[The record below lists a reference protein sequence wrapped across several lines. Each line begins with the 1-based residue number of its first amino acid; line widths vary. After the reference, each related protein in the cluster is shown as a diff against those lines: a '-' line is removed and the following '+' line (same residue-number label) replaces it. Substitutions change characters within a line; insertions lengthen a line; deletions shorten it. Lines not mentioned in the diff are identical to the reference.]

1 MSLVL
6 NIYNPETKEVAKT
19 YTAETVDIM
28 FGTVED
34 IIDVID
40 IENLNDNKVW
50 LKVIGVSIK
59 KLRPLLKEVFF
70 GVTDD
75 ELKCTKINELIPLF
89 KDIFKFMMS
98 EINGLGGTGSKN

>member
-6 NIYNPETKEVAKT
+6 NIYNKETKEIEKT

-40 IENLNDNKVW
+40 MDKLNDNMAW
-50 LKVIGVSIK
+50 AKVIGVAIK
-59 KLRPLLKEVFF
+59 QLRPLLKEVFD
-70 GVTDD
+70 GLTDE
-75 ELKCTKINELIPLF
+75 ELKRTKLKELIPLF
-89 KDIFKFMMS
+89 KEIFKFMMN
-98 EINGLGGTGSKN
+98 EINGLSGGKSKN